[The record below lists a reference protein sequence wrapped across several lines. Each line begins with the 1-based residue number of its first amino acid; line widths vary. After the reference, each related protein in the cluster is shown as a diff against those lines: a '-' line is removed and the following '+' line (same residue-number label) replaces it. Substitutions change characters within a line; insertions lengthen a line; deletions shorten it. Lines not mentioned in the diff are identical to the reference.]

1 MGAPDAG
8 LGGDG
13 GTDRLRDGRVG
24 EGVGGGA
31 ALVRGAQGGAAELV
45 RDRAREVDDDGVGL
59 FVRGGL
65 ERLVQGYGDGAGL
78 RVPQREGRGGG
89 ERGQGLA
96 VMRP

>member
-78 RVPQREGRGGG
+78 GVPQREGRGGG
-89 ERGQGLA
+89 ESGQGLA